1 MAVTKTRTPRK
12 AHDVEREPNGR
23 KRRGTRP
30 GPGQPTK
37 LTPKVAEKIIDAVKR
52 GNRLDTAAL
61 YAGVSRESFFAW
73 CRWGRA
79 ADARQPYRG
88 FVLALDEAL
97 ASWEAGKVEAI
108 SDAGDEAWQA
118 NAWLLERRLPDA
130 YGRRTRVDV
139 GNADGRP
146 FQLQATPTIDPSRLS
161 DDELEQLETLL
172 LKARP
177 DSLPQPSM
185 PERLALPAAA

>member
-1 MAVTKTRTPRK
+1 MTVTETRSPRK
-12 AHDVEREPNGR
+12 AEGVEREPNGR

-30 GPGQPTK
+30 TVGQPTK
-37 LTPKVAEKIIDAVKR
+37 LTHGVAEKILEAVRK

-61 YAGVSRESFFAW
+61 YAGVGRETFYSW
-73 CRWGRA
+73 LRKGRA

-88 FVLALDEAL
+88 FVQQLDEAL
-97 ASWEAGKVEAI
+97 ASWEAGKVDAI
-108 SDAGDEAWQA
+108 SAAGDKEWQA
-118 NAWLLERRLPDA
+118 NAWMLERRLPDA

>member
-1 MAVTKTRTPRK
+1 MSVTESRTSRK
-12 AHDVEREPNGR
+12 AQGVEREPNGR

-37 LTPKVAEKIIDAVKR
+37 LTPTVAEKILDAVRR

-73 CRWGRA
+73 CRAGRA
-79 ADARQPYRG
+79 ADARQPYLG
-88 FVLALDEAL
+88 FVVALDEAM
-97 ASWEAGKVEAI
+97 ASWEAGKVGAI
-108 SDAGDEAWQA
+108 SRAGDKEWQA

-161 DDELEQLETLL
+161 DEELEQLETLL

-177 DSLPQPSM
+177 DSMQPAL

>member
-1 MAVTKTRTPRK
+1 MVTETRTPGK
-12 AHDVEREPNGR
+12 AATVEREPNGR

-37 LTPKVAEKIIDAVKR
+37 LTKPVAEKILQAVR
-52 GNRLDTAAL
+52 DGNRLDTAAL
-61 YAGVSRESFFAW
+61 YAGVSREAFFTW
-73 CRWGRA
+73 LRKGRA

-88 FVLALDEAL
+88 FVQQLDIAL
-97 ASWEAGKVEAI
+97 AGWEAGKVAAI
-108 SDAGDEAWQA
+108 SKAGDEEWQA
-118 NAWLLERRLPDA
+118 NAWMLERRLPDA